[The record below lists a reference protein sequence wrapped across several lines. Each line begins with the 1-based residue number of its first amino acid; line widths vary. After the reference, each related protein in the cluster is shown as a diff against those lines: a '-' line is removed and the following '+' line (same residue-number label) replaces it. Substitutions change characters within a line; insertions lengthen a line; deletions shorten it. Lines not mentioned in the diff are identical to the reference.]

1 MIYTEKDR
9 LEAANWFLDIHE
21 VEAPSAEMLR
31 EWVRWMDDSEAHRLA
46 FAAVEGAWYAAPA
59 NANRKAD
66 SIPSDV
72 DDEYDG
78 TISIHEWR
86 ARQKRGQRCAFD
98 DSTSARPW
106 RRRHW
111 RWFAAA
117 AGVGAIALVL
127 LLQLHGLG
135 SRAGAVA
142 EFATHIGEHMQV
154 TLADG
159 SQVNLGA
166 RSRLLVAYT
175 PTGRDVRL
183 EAGEGF
189 FSVQKDTARPFRVH
203 VLNGV
208 VTAVGTAFDVR
219 TANARIVVA
228 VAEGTVQ
235 VTGSEASGP
244 NTTASPTTLLS
255 RPRTTDTTR
264 IARGESISFISRV
277 ADQSLVHSSIS
288 RIDPAQPARWRDG
301 WLVYRDEPLRDVLA
315 DIGRYT
321 DRELIIEDGVP
332 AAAHFTG
339 AVFKDSVQEWLE
351 SLPKAFPVTVRIIG
365 TQITVG
371 PASVSVLSQA
381 R

>member
-9 LEAANWFLDIHE
+9 LEAANWFLDIHD
-21 VEAPSAEMLR
+21 VEAPSPEMLR
-31 EWVRWMDDSEAHRLA
+31 EWVRWMEDSEAHRLA
-46 FAAVEGAWYAAPA
+46 FAAVESAWYAAPA
-59 NANRKAD
+59 NADPTAD
-66 SIPSDV
+66 SNRSD

-86 ARQKRGQRCAFD
+86 ARQRKQPCAIN
-98 DSTSARPW
+98 DSSSARVW
-106 RRRHW
+106 RRP
-111 RWFAAA
+111 RWASLAAA
-117 AGVGAIALVL
+117 AGVGAIALVVL
-127 LLQLHGLG
+127 LKWHGLS

-142 EFATHIGEHMQV
+142 EFATHVGEHMQV

-189 FSVQKDTARPFRVH
+189 FSVQKDPSRPFRVN

-219 TANARIVVA
+219 TANDRIVVA

-235 VTGSEASGP
+235 VTGSEATSDP
-244 NTTASPTTLLS
+244 KTAVSLATPHLK
-255 RPRTTDTTR
+255 PRTSETTR
-264 IARGESISFISRV
+264 ITRGESISFISHV
-277 ADQSLVHSSIS
+277 DGQSLVHSSIS
-288 RIDPAQPARWRDG
+288 RIDPGQPARWRDG

-321 DRELIIEDGVP
+321 DRELIIEEGVP
-332 AAAHFTG
+332 AAPHFTG

-351 SLPKAFPVTVRIIG
+351 SLPNAFPVTIRTSGARITIA
-365 TQITVG
+365 
-371 PASVSVLSQA
+371 PASGSVLSRA
-381 R
+381 K